1 MNNLNEG
8 MELHQL
14 RCVVAIAD
22 HGTFTQA
29 AAALH
34 LSQPALSHA
43 VARLERDLG
52 SRLFE
57 RSAAGTRLTEAG
69 RAFLAP
75 ARRALAEAD
84 SGRAAVEEVAGVLSG
99 ELRVALVRTAVVE
112 ASRLVLEF
120 HRRHPGVSIVVDE
133 PAADREVADAV
144 RSARCDIGVIHAVGK
159 PADLPGVAAGT
170 QRIVAI
176 FPEALAPTT
185 PTVTLDYLSGM
196 PVIAPRSGTS
206 QRIAHDA
213 FFAGHAKK
221 PPVIAECSDHGV
233 LVELVRGG
241 LGTAICS
248 DSLVAALHGDGI
260 AVRSID
266 RRQLT
271 ELTVIRRPQASP
283 AALAFLAMLLPAPSG
298 RRRFSAGA
306 HEVGI
311 VTAS

>member
-1 MNNLNEG
+1 

-22 HGTFTQA
+22 QGTFTQA

-34 LSQPALSHA
+34 VSQPALSYA
-43 VARLERDLG
+43 IARLERELG

-57 RSAAGTRLTEAG
+57 RSAAGTRPTEAG

-112 ASRLVLEF
+112 AAHLVLEF
-120 HRRHPGVSIVVDE
+120 HRRHPGVSIVIDE

-144 RSARCDIGVIHAVGK
+144 RSARCDIGVIHTIGQ
-159 PADLPGVAAGT
+159 PADLPGVAAGV

-176 FPEALAPTT
+176 FPEALAPPT
-185 PTVTLDYLSGM
+185 PTVTLDFLSGM
-196 PVIAPRSGTS
+196 PLIAPVSGSS
-206 QRIAHDA
+206 QRPAHDA
-213 FFAGHAKK
+213 LFASHTRK

-233 LVELVRGG
+233 MVELVRGG
-241 LGTAICS
+241 LGVALCS

-260 AVRSID
+260 AVRAINR
-266 RRQLT
+266 RRQT

-283 AALAFLAMLLPAPSG
+283 AAGAFFAMLL
-298 RRRFSAGA
+298 
-306 HEVGI
+306 H
-311 VTAS
+311 ASPG